1 MDSAALWIQIFS
13 PPQFQLV
20 DSLNQPLP
28 TEFAVPVWEY
38 MHKSAESPRLAPIF
52 LYPIC
57 RLLHEPTDVESTD
70 VESTWPVGTLI
81 VNRDGGFYTLIA
93 SEDQGDCT
101 KYGYLRGGLR
111 SRFSRFGSRAMAV
124 TASMAGDGWH
134 IDCFTVNEEVNT
146 ESAALDKHGSFSLS
160 LEEMGLQYDAVYQD
174 PGPIPTLDEETGRM
188 CFLMPDYTPDCR
200 AIVVLDLV

>member
-57 RLLHEPTDVESTD
+57 RLPHDSTD
-70 VESTWPVGTLI
+70 AESTWPVATLI

-93 SEDQGDCT
+93 SQDQGDCT

-111 SRFSRFGSRAMAV
+111 SRFTRFGSRAMAV

-134 IDCFTVNEEVNT
+134 IDCFTINEEVNT
-146 ESAALDKHGSFSLS
+146 ESAALDKHGSFSLR

-188 CFLMPDYTPDCR
+188 CFLMPDYTPDSR

>member
-57 RLLHEPTDVESTD
+57 RLPHDSID

-146 ESAALDKHGSFSLS
+146 EAAALDKHGSFSLR

-174 PGPIPTLDEETGRM
+174 PGPMPTLDEETGRM
-188 CFLMPDYTPDCR
+188 CFLMPDYTPDSR